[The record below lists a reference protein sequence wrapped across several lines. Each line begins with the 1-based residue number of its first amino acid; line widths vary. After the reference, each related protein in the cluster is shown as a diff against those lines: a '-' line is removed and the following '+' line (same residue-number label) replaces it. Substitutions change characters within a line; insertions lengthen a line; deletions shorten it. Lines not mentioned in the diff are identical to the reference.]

1 MHMKSIKNEV
11 KNNTLYLKQS
21 KIKKLFFYEL
31 EEIKKETLKNNI
43 MLYLNPNEE
52 LSKIISLEKE
62 FIIVIFSKKSEQLEL
77 WIEKAK

>member
-1 MHMKSIKNEV
+1 MKSIKNEV